1 MDAPTTHSFGL
12 AKINQAQLE
21 RFAQE
26 LAFALRPGDV
36 VSLTGDLG
44 AGKTTFARALIRA
57 LTKDPEHEVPSPTF
71 TLVQT
76 YESEHLGL
84 AHFDLYRLSAPE
96 ELDELGFEHLIEAG
110 VAIVEWPQRALER
123 LPAERLEVSLSE
135 PSDGDAA
142 TRDILV
148 SGRGAWA
155 RRAQRLHAMHQVIGN
170 AGFDGDDVRLYALAG
185 DASSR
190 RYGRLVSHAEPSC
203 SFLLMDWPRQ
213 PDGPPVR
220 DGLPYSQVAKL
231 AEDVRPFL
239 AIAHA
244 LRDSGLSAP
253 SIFNADTQQGFIVLE
268 DLGAL
273 GYAEALAAGTK
284 QYELWRDAVDALLA
298 LRRVPADQPLP
309 VGNGEQFQLP
319 RLGRAIL
326 EIETDLVPDWLWEA
340 VHGTPPTGN
349 ERQRYHSIWAPTFER
364 ILAEPTGWMLR
375 DFHSPNLLFLAEREG
390 AQRAGII
397 DFQDALQ
404 GPAAYDLVSLLQD
417 ARLDVAAELESEL
430 LAYYCKRAAAADAS
444 FDEARFRSIYAALG
458 AQRNT
463 KILGIFTRL
472 ARRDGKPRYL
482 AHFPRIWGYLERNLA
497 HPELSTLAEWYEDA
511 FPRRVRQRGLAL

>member
-1 MDAPTTHSFGL
+1 MDAPTTHSFRL
-12 AKINQAQLE
+12 AQINQAQLE

-26 LAFALRPGDV
+26 LAFALRQGDV
-36 VSLTGDLG
+36 VSLAGDLG
-44 AGKTTFARALIRA
+44 AGKTTLARALVRA
-57 LTKDPEHEVPSPTF
+57 LTNDPEHEVPSPTF

-76 YESEHLGL
+76 YESDYLSL
-84 AHFDLYRLSAPE
+84 AHFDLYRLSTPE

-110 VAIVEWPQRALER
+110 AALVEWPQRALDR
-123 LPAERLEVSLSE
+123 LPAERLELSLAE
-135 PSDGDAA
+135 PGGGDGA
-142 TRDILV
+142 TRDIVV
-148 SGRGAWA
+148 SGHGAWA
-155 RRAQRLHAMHQVIGN
+155 GRARRLHAMHQVIRD
-170 AGFDGDDVRLYALAG
+170 AGFDGDDVRLSALAG

-190 RYGRLVSHAEPSC
+190 RYGRLTSDAEPPRSC
-203 SFLLMDWPRQ
+203 LVMDWPRQ
-213 PDGPPVR
+213 PDGPPIR

-239 AIAHA
+239 AIAQA

-253 SIFNADTQQGFIVLE
+253 SVLNADTEQGFIVLE

-273 GYAEALAAGTK
+273 GYAEALAAGAR
-284 QYELWRDAVDALLA
+284 QDELWRDGVDALLA
-298 LRRVPADQPLP
+298 LRRVPADQLLP
-309 VGNGEQFQLP
+309 VGNGEQYQLP
-319 RLGRAIL
+319 RLERAVL

-340 VHGTPPTGN
+340 VHGTPPSGN
-349 ERQRYHSIWAPTFER
+349 ERDRYHSIWAPIFER

-375 DFHSPNLLFLAEREG
+375 DYHSPNLLLLAGREG
-390 AQRAGII
+390 ARRVGII

-430 LAYYCKRAAAADAS
+430 LTYYCKRAAATDAL
-444 FDEARFRSIYAALG
+444 FDEARFRFIYAALG
-458 AQRNT
+458 AQRST

-482 AHFPRIWGYLERNLA
+482 AHLPRIWGYLERNLA

-511 FPRRVRQRGLAL
+511 FPGSVRRRALAL